1 MAADRELKG
10 AERYE
15 EGADGDEHVGE
26 EVDEGHEDD
35 EGHEGDEGH
44 EEGSSICSTEGSTEG
59 DEEGHEGDEHG
70 HEEVS

>member
-15 EGADGDEHVGE
+15 EGADGDEQVGE

-44 EEGSSICSTEGSTEG
+44 EEGSSTCSTEGSTEG